1 MAADLVINR
10 SYNPIARI
18 SGALQTVRR
27 LPIIPMFLL
36 GGVIFLGIFANLV
49 APHDPTDGNLR
60 ERLLPPVWGGPRTAE
75 KLVVE
80 VPESGQLLYQVTLE
94 EAQGQDPNVQM
105 GDLIVME
112 TGSGTRAAGSTK
124 FLLGTDVLGRDILSR
139 IIFGARISLIVAAVT
154 LGVGGGIGVAV
165 GLLSGYYGGWM
176 DELLMRL
183 VDIILSLPLILVA
196 LVLVVAIGQSFEMII
211 VVLALWIWPRF
222 ARMVRGEVLQLKT
235 LDYVALARVAGAS
248 TTRILFVHLFPGTIN
263 TLIVVATLQV
273 GIVILVEATL
283 SFLGAGVPPPDPA
296 WGSMVADGRDRLV
309 DAWWVATMPGIAIL
323 ITVMSLNLFGDWLR
337 DTLDPKLRQME

>member
-1 MAADLVINR
+1 MAADLVIDR
-10 SYNPIARI
+10 SSNALAKIG
-18 SGALQTVRR
+18 GALQAVRR
-27 LPIIPMFLL
+27 WPLLPMFLL
-36 GGVIFLGIFANLV
+36 GGVVFLGIFANLV

-105 GDLIVME
+105 GDLIMME

-139 IIFGARISLIVAAVT
+139 IIYGARISLIVAAVT

-196 LVLVVAIGQSFEMII
+196 LVLVVAVGQSFEMII
-211 VVLALWIWPRF
+211 AVLALWIWPRF

-248 TTRILFVHLFPGTIN
+248 TARILIVHLFPGTIN

-337 DTLDPKLRQME
+337 DKLDPKLRQME